1 MAMLKTLLL
10 AVSSGALCS
19 AKVPGRHFPGLQELY
34 SHAEPK
40 QLLDFSKGVDRF
52 APRTFEESIVAVYS
66 TWNLLDRMVLTPGIH
81 IVPWA
86 FGMFLTSTS
95 GEAGEARAL
104 TGRAHLLRGRL

>member
-1 MAMLKTLLL
+1 MARYVAPRRRADTSVVCRSCTHTL
-10 AVSSGALCS
+10 S
-19 AKVPGRHFPGLQELY
+19 LQELY